1 MSFTAKTQYN
11 IFSIIIS
18 HGIIQYSF
26 DDLFP
31 KVTSL
36 NNLKNIFI
44 N

>member
-1 MSFTAKTQYN
+1 MSITAKSQNN
-11 IFSIIIS
+11 IFSTIIS
-18 HGIIQYSF
+18 HGIILYSF
-26 DDLFP
+26 GDLFP

>member
-1 MSFTAKTQYN
+1 MSFTAKTQN
-11 IFSIIIS
+11 KNFSTIIS

-26 DDLFP
+26 GDLFP